1 MLQPNDISSF
11 WLPFTPNRA
20 FKASPR
26 MLVRADGMYF
36 YDETGRALLDA
47 CAGLWCCNAG
57 HGRKQ
62 IADAISKAAH
72 ELDFAPTFQFAHPRA
87 FELSQR
93 IAAMAPEGM
102 DHVFFVNSGSEAADT
117 ALKIARA
124 YFQKIGQGTRFR
136 LIGREKAYHGTT
148 LAGISVGGIGNNRKP
163 YGPLFPGT
171 DDHLPLPYDAAT
183 MRFTRGEPKGGE
195 SYADALEGLV
205 ALHGAETIAA
215 VIVEPFSGSGGVYG
229 SSKEYFQRLRAICD
243 KYGILLIFDEVITG
257 FGRIGH
263 AFAAERYGVTP
274 DIINFAKGVSNGA
287 APMGGSVVSNKIHNA
302 FMSNSGG
309 EHAIELFHGHTY
321 SAHPLACAA
330 ALATLDIYRDE
341 GLFEHARKMEKV
353 LEDAVHSLKG
363 APFVVD
369 IRNAGFAAGIELEA
383 DPKAAGRRGLDA
395 IKLAFHEQNLVVR
408 VGGDT
413 IALSPPLIA
422 SESDISKIIDGIR
435 GVLSKLS

>member
-257 FGRIGH
+257 FGRMGH

>member
-1 MLQPNDISSF
+1 MRQINDLSSF

-20 FKASPR
+20 FKAAPR
-26 MLVRADGMYF
+26 MLARADGMYF
-36 YDETGRALLDA
+36 YDEAGRALLDA

-72 ELDFAPTFQFAHPRA
+72 ELDFAPTFQFAHSRA

-93 IAAMAPEGM
+93 VAAMAPEGM

-136 LIGREKAYHGTT
+136 LIGRDKAYHGTT

-163 YGPLFPGT
+163 YGPLLPGT
-171 DDHLPLPYDAAT
+171 DDHIPLPYDAAK
-183 MRFTRGEPKGGE
+183 MRFTRGEPQNLE
-195 SYADALEGLV
+195 SYADALENLV

-215 VIVEPFSGSGGVYG
+215 VIVEPFAGSGGVYG
-229 SSKEYFQRLRAICD
+229 ASKSYFQRLRSICD
-243 KYGILLIFDEVITG
+243 KYGFLLIFDEVITG
-257 FGRIGH
+257 FGRMGH

-287 APMGGSVVSNKIHNA
+287 APLGGSVVSNKIHDA
-302 FMSNSGG
+302 FMNNSGG
-309 EHAIELFHGHTY
+309 EHTIELFHGHTY
-321 SAHPLACAA
+321 SAHPIACAA
-330 ALATLDIYRDE
+330 AMATLDIYRDE
-341 GLFEHARKMEKV
+341 GLFERALKLEKI
-353 LEDAVHSLKG
+353 LEEAVHTLKG
-363 APFVVD
+363 APLVAD
-369 IRNAGFAAGIELEA
+369 IRNAGFAAGIEIEA
-383 DPKAAGRRGLDA
+383 DPKAPGRRGLEA
-395 IKLAFHEQNLVVR
+395 IKRAFHEQNLVIR

-422 SESDISKIIDGIR
+422 SESDISKIIEGIR
-435 GVLSKLS
+435 GVLSKLD